1 MERKACGGCLVED
14 SATLL
19 TTVKQQLKPDW
30 NHPRASRRG
39 CENLAEVSAEVGDW
53 PPQTVI
59 VSWCTSFAEN
69 LPGWLLDMDVNTFHH
84 ASTPGKPCLCEQV
97 CMGHFGMPQVEK
109 VLSFLS
115 RRTPS

>member
-1 MERKACGGCLVED
+1 MERKAAEALVED

-30 NHPRASRRG
+30 NHAQASRRG

-69 LPGWLLDMDVNTFHH
+69 LPGWLLDMDVKYLSPCKHTRETMSVR
-84 ASTPGKPCLCEQV
+84 ASLHG
-97 CMGHFGMPQVEK
+97 
-109 VLSFLS
+109 SFWDATNRESALFS
-115 RRTPS
+115 QEEDT